1 MPSLLQ
7 QLASITHKGKIHS
20 LDKTVALSELLFKA
34 NLIRQQ
40 NPELKQQ
47 KVLLVDENI
56 FDFISAL
63 IAFDGWCHCIYIASQ
78 NITKPKV
85 DNLIQ
90 WQEKTPQAAVSKLV
104 IDDTEQIDTSWFL
117 ATSGTTGEP
126 KWYAHSFA
134 ALTSSVKQSR
144 NLAEVN
150 WALMYQPSR
159 FAGLQVLLQSLLSG
173 ANLIDVNNK
182 PALQQIS
189 LMQQHQVNAIS
200 ATPSLWRQL
209 SMTQQLNSLALKY
222 ITLGGEIAD
231 QGILDHLSSLFPEAQ
246 IKHIYASTEAGV
258 GFVVTD
264 RQAGFPV
271 AWLTSSDNETVKLKV
286 SSQQHLMIKPKH
298 LISDSLKSQTDAQ
311 GYVDTFDKV
320 AVTGERVMFLGR
332 ASGVIHVAGNNV
344 YPERVEQV
352 LLQSAYVAQA
362 RVYGQTSQ
370 LVGALVVADVV
381 LQPSSESEPQLV
393 KTRLLTEC
401 KAQLAR
407 YERPSKI
414 RIVESLK
421 QDASGKLNRKNH
433 D

>member
-1 MPSLLQ
+1 MPNLLQ
-7 QLASITHKGKIHS
+7 QLTSLTHTGKIHS
-20 LDKTVALSELLFKA
+20 LSKTVALSELLFKA
-34 NLIRQQ
+34 KQIRQQ

-47 KVLLVDENI
+47 KVLIVDENI

-63 IAFDGWCHCIYIASQ
+63 VAFDGWCQSIYIASQ
-78 NITKPKV
+78 NLTQPKV

-90 WQEKTPQAAVSKLV
+90 WQQKPPQSAVSQLV
-104 IDDTEQIDTSWFL
+104 IDDNEQIDTSWFL

-134 ALTSSVKQSR
+134 ALASSVKQSR
-144 NLAEVN
+144 NLTKVN
-150 WALMYQPSR
+150 WALMYQPTR

-173 ANLIDVNNK
+173 ANLIDVHGK

-189 LMQQHQVNAIS
+189 LMQRHQVNAIS

-209 SMTQQLNSLALKY
+209 SMTQQLDNLTLKY

-231 QGILDHLSSLFPEAQ
+231 QGILDHLSNLFPNAQ

-264 RQAGFPV
+264 KKAGFPV
-271 AWLTSSDNETVKLKV
+271 AWLASSDNETPKLKV

-298 LISDSLKSQTDAQ
+298 LIGDNLKSLTDPQ

-320 AVTGERVMFLGR
+320 AVTDERVMFLGR
-332 ASGVIHVAGNNV
+332 ASGVINVGGNNV
-344 YPERVEQV
+344 YPEKIEQV
-352 LLQSAYVAQA
+352 LLQSAEVDQA
-362 RVYGQTSQ
+362 RVYGQASP
-370 LVGALVVADVV
+370 LVGALVVAEVV
-381 LQPSSESEPQLV
+381 LQPNSEPQLA
-393 KTRLLTEC
+393 KTRLLSNC

-414 RIVESLK
+414 RIVASLK